1 MSFVAAWPLASF
13 LVRITWR
20 GIPMLMTTLVTPWL
34 TLPLGAFVHDKVN
47 CIDGFDWEV
56 HFAFAFVIC
65 MKSMFWLLFYQHE
78 HSAFARVTT
87 YVFYVMAE
95 LDMYTDAMFI
105 AIATTCGSWY
115 GHAALLTYA
124 GGVVALQLCIPTLFI
139 GASQGQSGQVGA
151 MWNLLLFPVESA
163 PRTRQKKGYVPLDQQ
178 FEINEADAKR
188 QVMVLAVLRCLG
200 EDLPQCVLQYL
211 FTINVKKNPLIMF
224 SIGTSV
230 CSSVFAVAKA
240 CYSYNS

>member
-1 MSFVAAWPLASF
+1 
-13 LVRITWR
+13 
-20 GIPMLMTTLVTPWL
+20 
-34 TLPLGAFVHDKVN
+34 
-47 CIDGFDWEV
+47 
-56 HFAFAFVIC
+56 
-65 MKSMFWLLFYQHE
+65 MFWLLFYQHE

-95 LDMYTDAMFI
+95 LDMYTDAMLI

-163 PRTRQKKGYVPLDQQ
+163 PRTRQKKGYVPLGAWAV
-178 FEINEADAKR
+178 EWLNTHKR
-188 QVMVLAVLRCLG
+188 
-200 EDLPQCVLQYL
+200 
-211 FTINVKKNPLIMF
+211 
-224 SIGTSV
+224 S
-230 CSSVFAVAKA
+230 
-240 CYSYNS
+240 